1 MACSILATLT
11 AIVYLIVCE
20 GTIKY
25 ENGFDGE
32 IQYDYSSSRE
42 CRTISDGYQTTE
54 YCTYKTSKE
63 LPPNYRNKV

>member
-1 MACSILATLT
+1 MLDFSHAHRNS
-11 AIVYLIVCE
+11 VPIVCV
-20 GTIKY
+20 GTIMY
-25 ENGFDGE
+25 ENGSDGE